1 MHKSSFIKIVFL
13 IVITSATGAIAR
25 ERGHAFSRQDSVKPI
40 RPFPLS
46 IMNNNPKWYSMV
58 TNVPQD
64 TYMLI
69 HKDAVINKIPTYI
82 GLSVLTESLMQ
93 VDQKAWKFNHTL
105 YKTSDAAQDWS
116 DLSVWMGDGKF
127 QFALSAAF
135 ASFGLIEHDNRA
147 LKTASNISESVL
159 AAGLVVQLLKRVTGR
174 ESPAASTESAG
185 EWSFF
190 PSIKEYQK
198 DQPKYYSFPSGH
210 LAAATA
216 VLTVI
221 ANNYPDNRWI
231 KPIGY
236 TLLGVLGFSLVSRG
250 MHWYSDL
257 PLGFFLGYSMGNII
271 APQPNSLLNRK
282 LKPGGM
288 NLSFSPFFGP
298 RSIGFEAV
306 CSF

>member
-1 MHKSSFIKIVFL
+1 MNADILARKANHN
-13 IVITSATGAIAR
+13 SARRDSIIAL
-25 ERGHAFSRQDSVKPI
+25 H
-40 RPFPLS
+40 PLS
-46 IMNNNPKWYSMV
+46 LSHTKDKLKWYGMV
-58 TNVPQD
+58 TDVPHD
-64 TYMLI
+64 TYMLVR
-69 HKDAVINKIPTYI
+69 KDVTFNKIPTYI
-82 GLSVLTESLMQ
+82 GLSVLTESLMSI
-93 VDQKAWKFNHTL
+93 DQKAWRFNHTL
-105 YKTSDAAQDWS
+105 YKTSDVVRDWS

-135 ASFGLIEHDNRA
+135 ASFGLIEHDKTA
-147 LKTASNISESVL
+147 LKTASNITESVL
-159 AAGLVVQLLKRVTGR
+159 AAGLVVQILKRVTGR

-190 PSIKEYQK
+190 PSIKQYQK
-198 DQPKYYSFPSGH
+198 HQPKYYSFPSGH

-221 ANNYPDNRWI
+221 ANNYPRNRWI

-236 TLLGVLGFSLVSRG
+236 TLLGVLGFSLVNRG

-271 APQPNSLLNRK
+271 APDQNNSLISN
-282 LKPGGM
+282 LKPAGA
-288 NLSFSPFFGP
+288 NLSLSPFVGAG
-298 RSIGFEAV
+298 SIGFEAV